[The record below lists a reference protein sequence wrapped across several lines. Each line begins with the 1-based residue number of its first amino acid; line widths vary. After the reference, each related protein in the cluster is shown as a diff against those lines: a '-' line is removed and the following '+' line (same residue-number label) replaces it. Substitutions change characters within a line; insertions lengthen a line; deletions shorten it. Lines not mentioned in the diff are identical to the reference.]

1 MGAGALSA
9 VLLDTHA
16 WVWGLMDPRRL
27 GESARA
33 TVEQSDLVYVSPIS
47 VYEVTQKVR
56 LGRWPEITPHIEVL
70 VADEQA
76 LSAPLTRQIAA
87 RAGLLDWA
95 HRDPFDR
102 LIAATAIEV
111 GCRLVSKDE
120 EFDELRQTPGW
131 SGRIWEGLPRL

>member
-16 WVWGLMDPRRL
+16 WVWGHMDSRRF

-33 TVEQSDLVYVSPIS
+33 TIQQSDLVYVSPIS
-47 VYEVTQKVR
+47 VHEVTQKVR
-56 LGRWPEITPHIEVL
+56 LGRWPEITPHIGSL

-76 LSAPLTRQIAA
+76 VSAPFSREIAA

-111 GCRLVSKDE
+111 GCPLVSKDE
-120 EFDELRQTPGW
+120 EFDELRRTPGW
-131 SGRIWEGLPRL
+131 PGRIWDGLPRF

>member
-1 MGAGALSA
+1 MGAGVLSA

-16 WVWGLMDPRRL
+16 WVWSLMDPRRL

-33 TVEQSDLVYVSPIS
+33 TIEQSDLVYVSPIS
-47 VYEVTQKVR
+47 VYEITQTVR
-56 LGRWPEITPHIEVL
+56 LGRWPEITSHIGVL

-76 LSAPLTRQIAA
+76 ASAPFSRQIAA
-87 RAGLLDWA
+87 CAGLLDWA

-102 LIAATAIEV
+102 LIAATAIKV
-111 GCRLVSKDE
+111 GCPLVSKDE
-120 EFDELRQTPGW
+120 EFDELQRTPGW